1 MEDNSSTDDGVGG
14 DGFWITFIVQLISI
28 VITSAPLQVIR
39 Y

>member
-1 MEDNSSTDDGVGG
+1 MEDNFSTDDGVGG

-28 VITSAPLQVIR
+28 VITSAPLQIIR